1 MTFAQLGLCPPIL
14 KALAEE
20 GYESPSPIQEKAIPP
35 ALDGRD
41 VLGCAQTGTGKT
53 CAFAAPILQRLDGEK
68 VSGRPI
74 RALVLTPTRE
84 LALQIQES
92 FAAYGRHLPLRS
104 AVIFGGVGQAPQ
116 VEQLK
121 KGVDILVATPGR
133 LGDLYGQKLID
144 LSKLE
149 IFVLDE
155 ADRMLDMGFIHDVR
169 RILGWLPRQKQT
181 LFFSATMPPEVR
193 GLVDGLLVNPVK
205 VAVNPVSSPVEIID
219 QKLYYVDRGNK
230 TKLLAHLI
238 RELDVK
244 NALVFTRTKHG
255 ANKVAG
261 DLAKAG
267 ITAAAIHGN
276 KSQTARQQALA
287 DFKAGRVQALVA
299 TDIAAR
305 GLDIEE
311 LSHVFNYN
319 LPDVPETY
327 VHRIGRTGRAGHG
340 GTAISFCDI
349 NEKEELKAIEKL
361 IGKAV
366 PVVENHPWPMEILEP
381 APKDKKGRAVN
392 PEDAE
397 ARAAA
402 KERRRQRDAANKA
415 AAEARKAAASQKLM
429 EAEAPKKAEPLA
441 ETPAKKRRNRG
452 KRSSATLEEAL
463 TATNPVRPSAPE
475 PDFAD
480 FRKPD
485 PLASDV
491 IMDATARLLAP
502 RPRAQAPKKPK
513 TPKQAAKAPKAEA
526 VQPQGQSKKANKKKA
541 APAAEPLHK
550 EEPRRKKNRGS
561 KGRRPGRPPEVVL
574 RSNGQKDS
582 TEQPSLMK
590 PYYLSD

>member
-144 LSKLE
+144 LSRLE

-219 QKLYYVDRGNK
+219 QKLYFVDRGNK
-230 TKLLAHLI
+230 TRLLAHLI

-267 ITAAAIHGN
+267 ISAAAIHGN

-287 DFKAGRVQALVA
+287 DFKAGKVQALVA

-415 AAEARKAAASQKLM
+415 AAEARKAAANQKLM

-513 TPKQAAKAPKAEA
+513 APKQAAKAPKAEA
-526 VQPQGQSKKANKKKA
+526 VQPQGQSRKANKKKA